1 MQKKKRRTS
10 YHSQSGY
17 CTLCGGIGSVPKHHC
32 RTHTNVQTARAT
44 QPEEM
49 RHRRAQYVQDLDR
62 VIDLEESVWA
72 GDWYEFAFES
82 LELTENDPGPLR
94 VPLAAFLRAA

>member
-1 MQKKKRRTS
+1 M
-10 YHSQSGY
+10 
-17 CTLCGGIGSVPKHHC
+17 
-32 RTHTNVQTARAT
+32 QTARAT

-49 RHRRAQYVQDLDR
+49 RHRRAQSVQALDWAS
-62 VIDLEESVWA
+62 DLEESVWA

-82 LELTENDPGPLR
+82 LELAENEDGAAPLR